1 MSKSGVVSAR
11 RCFRLIA
18 GVIFAV
24 AVAVPAGAEPCTD
37 PLKPMLRAELFFGRS
52 IGHRFG
58 VTNRLWQA
66 YVDRELT
73 PRFPG
78 GFTVSDGK
86 GQWREGDAIMREASK
101 IVVLVAPDS
110 TELRAGIAAAVD
122 VYVKRFRQK
131 SVGVVT
137 QAVCA
142 AF

>member
-1 MSKSGVVSAR
+1 MQRSGVSSKR

-18 GVIFAV
+18 GAIFAV
-24 AVAVPAGAEPCTD
+24 ASALPAYAEPCTD

-78 GFTVSDGK
+78 GFTVGDGK

-101 IVVLVAPDS
+101 IVILVAPDS

-122 VYVKRFRQK
+122 VYVKRFKQK